1 MACCR
6 SAAASY
12 YMWELPI
19 HEYERVANMRRSSHG
34 KLYVLFSS
42 LRDDQ
47 VDHDC
52 QRVRPTCLNWDILDP
67 KEFIA
72 AYLQLGEIAKKCCDD
87 FRKLLE
93 STLDHRTALL
103 ASKKVAH
110 RWREQATKANK
121 DKGAK
126 EVDDKVSEDDEAF
139 EEREADAAD
148 DALIEEAV
156 PLVLDL
162 MNGKDFHEVPL
173 RAVNVRA
180 AEIYEDEM
188 DEERMRAG
196 RHVDSVSSWLSSLD
210 GREKSHSFD

>member
-1 MACCR
+1 
-6 SAAASY
+6 
-12 YMWELPI
+12 MWELPI

-52 QRVRPTCLNWDILDP
+52 QRVRPTYLNWDILDA

-110 RWREQATKANK
+110 RWREQSTIANK
-121 DKGAK
+121 DKGA
-126 EVDDKVSEDDEAF
+126 EGDDKVWEDDEAF

-148 DALIEEAV
+148 GALIDEAL
-156 PLVLDL
+156 PLDL
-162 MNGKDFHEVPL
+162 DIMHGKYFHEVSL
-173 RAVNVRA
+173 RAENVWCVQH
-180 AEIYEDEM
+180 Y
-188 DEERMRAG
+188 
-196 RHVDSVSSWLSSLD
+196 
-210 GREKSHSFD
+210 